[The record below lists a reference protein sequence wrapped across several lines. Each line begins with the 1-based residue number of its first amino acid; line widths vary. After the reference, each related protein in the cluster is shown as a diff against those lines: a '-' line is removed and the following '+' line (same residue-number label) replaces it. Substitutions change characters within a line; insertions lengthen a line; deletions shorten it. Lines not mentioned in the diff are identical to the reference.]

1 MLFTLGVTV
10 LWTALKMNHVSS
22 LPITAFAVTGY
33 STILLWRNMPGR
45 LICSVEPNL
54 ALMYHRDVKVIDI
67 YTARLMLEFMGAT
80 TSFIVLTIIF
90 CLVGWMELPEDL
102 FQVVVG
108 WLLLAWFGAA
118 LAIFLGSF
126 SEDYDVIEKLWHP
139 AAYLIMPLSGAGFIV
154 SSLPDVGQKYILYM
168 PMINAVEYVR
178 EGFFGSLMHAK
189 YDLGYLIIFNSIL
202 TVLGLAKMAK
212 IAREVIPQ

>member
-1 MLFTLGVTV
+1 MPKAVYPIARSFKIQSRVIWALLLREIITRYGRHNIGFLWLFVEPMLFTLGVTV

-90 CLVGWMELPEDL
+90 
-102 FQVVVG
+102 
-108 WLLLAWFGAA
+108 
-118 LAIFLGSF
+118 
-126 SEDYDVIEKLWHP
+126 
-139 AAYLIMPLSGAGFIV
+139 
-154 SSLPDVGQKYILYM
+154 
-168 PMINAVEYVR
+168 
-178 EGFFGSLMHAK
+178 
-189 YDLGYLIIFNSIL
+189 
-202 TVLGLAKMAK
+202 
-212 IAREVIPQ
+212 